1 METVSGNVK
10 LELNQMQYI
19 NSNCD
24 TWYNK
29 NVGILL

>member
-10 LELNQMQYI
+10 LELNQMQYV

-24 TWYNK
+24 IWHNRSF
-29 NVGILL
+29 GILF